1 LCKGEE
7 DSYASVIGFVK
18 QLQDRWNR
26 FITVRADQ
34 TGIGDYIVEDM
45 KNGGIHNVEEVTFSL
60 PRKQEMASLLKER
73 MQNNQFYYP
82 YFSWEKPYRSEYVAE
97 LNVERFSLRKDGSL
111 TLSHP
116 QGTHDDVFWATA
128 LALYAT
134 VEMKPIDLDA
144 FRFGG

>member
-1 LCKGEE
+1 
-7 DSYASVIGFVK
+7 V
-18 QLQDRWNR
+18 
-26 FITVRADQ
+26 DQ

-45 KNGGIHNVEEVTFSL
+45 KNGGIQNVEGVTFSV

-73 MQNNQFYYP
+73 MQNNQFFFP
-82 YFSWEKPYRSEYVAE
+82 YFTWEKPYRSKYVSE
-97 LNVERFSLRKDGSL
+97 LNVERFALRKDGSL
-111 TLSHP
+111 ILSHP

-134 VEMKPIDLDA
+134 VEMKPVELDA